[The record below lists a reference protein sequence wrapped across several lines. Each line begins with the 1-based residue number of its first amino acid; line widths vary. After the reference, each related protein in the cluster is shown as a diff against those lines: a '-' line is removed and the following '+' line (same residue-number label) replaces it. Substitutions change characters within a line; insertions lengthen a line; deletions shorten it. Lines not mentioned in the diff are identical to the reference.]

1 MQIFIQVFPFVWFQ
15 EIFIGKGLSFTMPV
29 KCYCGTHNSNL
40 RTTILRAVPSF
51 WKIISG
57 SFCRT
62 ISNSSCNGGSSLSER
77 PSKKEYLFKGIIV
90 LTIKPSCDR
99 SALARI
105 PRFVALLS
113 VAVVASVSRYQN
125 WFFATL
131 LEKSSEKSSR
141 FFMKIPLWRL
151 SASYRF
157 FPDELSFKL
166 FIKEKE
172 PLIGADSVSAPMLA
186 PFALASNLKSTRK

>member
-1 MQIFIQVFPFVWFQ
+1 MRNFDFKRYTPRPKKTVAS
-15 EIFIGKGLSFTMPV
+15 LL
-29 KCYCGTHNSNL
+29 KCNCGTHNSNL

-51 WKIISG
+51 WKIISW
-57 SFCRT
+57 SFCRI

-90 LTIKPSCDR
+90 LTITPSCDR

-105 PRFVALLS
+105 PTFVALPS
-113 VAVVASVSRYQN
+113 VAVVASESRYQN

-141 FFMKIPLWRL
+141 FLMKIPLWIL
-151 SASYRF
+151 SASYSF
-157 FPDELSFKL
+157 FPAELSFKL
-166 FIKEKE
+166 LINEKE
-172 PLIGADSVSAPMLA
+172 PLIGADWLSAPMLA
-186 PFALASNLKSTRK
+186 PSALASN

>member
-1 MQIFIQVFPFVWFQ
+1 MGPTTQIYGQQICELLHRFGKSFLGRLAEQFQTQVV
-15 EIFIGKGLSFTMPV
+15 I
-29 KCYCGTHNSNL
+29 
-40 RTTILRAVPSF
+40 
-51 WKIISG
+51 
-57 SFCRT
+57 
-62 ISNSSCNGGSSLSER
+62 GGSNLSER

-113 VAVVASVSRYQN
+113 VAVVASESRYRN

-141 FFMKIPLWRL
+141 FLMKIPLWIL
-151 SASYRF
+151 SASYSF
-157 FPDELSFKL
+157 FPAELSFKL
-166 FIKEKE
+166 LINEKE

-186 PFALASNLKSTRK
+186 PFALASNLKSTSK